1 MESLRE
7 NKALLYSL
15 SGTGAFIFILAI
27 GWIPELS
34 EQFGI
39 IDFPP
44 EVRTRIDFVFFREN
58 DDFTFF
64 SNFQFRQMLLRVLAI
79 DFFMSLIMDRL
90 CLILFGEG
98 KLRNL

>member
-44 EVRTRIDFVFFREN
+44 EVRTRTRNRIDYVFFREN

-64 SNFQFRQMLLRVLAI
+64 SNFSSARCF
-79 DFFMSLIMDRL
+79 
-90 CLILFGEG
+90 
-98 KLRNL
+98 

>member
-44 EVRTRIDFVFFREN
+44 EVRTKIDFVFF
-58 DDFTFF
+58 
-64 SNFQFRQMLLRVLAI
+64 S
-79 DFFMSLIMDRL
+79 
-90 CLILFGEG
+90 
-98 KLRNL
+98 

>member
-44 EVRTRIDFVFFREN
+44 EVTIWINFVFLVKMMVSHL
-58 DDFTFF
+58 FF
-64 SNFQFRQMLLRVLAI
+64 NFQFRQMLLRVLAI

>member
-44 EVRTRIDFVFFREN
+44 EVTV
-58 DDFTFF
+58 
-64 SNFQFRQMLLRVLAI
+64 LR
-79 DFFMSLIMDRL
+79 
-90 CLILFGEG
+90 
-98 KLRNL
+98 